1 MDETPKGHMNQQQ
14 KNVRSTKTPLKVCYV
29 VAVLQGKK
37 VKDILVSTYD
47 TRETSFSNQTGQSP
61 KQSKRGHK
69 YIMVLVKID
78 SNAILVEP
86 MKSQKDAEMI
96 WAYDVLVKQLQQ
108 LNIHPRK
115 HVLDN
120 KISENM

>member
-1 MDETPKGHMNQQQ
+1 MPHGSGAAREKM
-14 KNVRSTKTPLKVCYV
+14 
-29 VAVLQGKK
+29 
-37 VKDILVSTYD
+37 KDMFVSTYD
-47 TRETSFSNQTGQSP
+47 TCETSFSNQTGQFP

-96 WAYDVLVKQLQQ
+96 
-108 LNIHPRK
+108 
-115 HVLDN
+115 
-120 KISENM
+120 

>member
-1 MDETPKGHMNQQQ
+1 MF
-14 KNVRSTKTPLKVCYV
+14 
-29 VAVLQGKK
+29 
-37 VKDILVSTYD
+37 VSTYD
-47 TRETSFSNQTGQSP
+47 TCETSFSNQTGQFP